1 VTPLNRI
8 LITGASIVIIVAG
21 MKAASSIIGFVLF
34 ALLLSTCISPLVTLL
49 ARKGV
54 PRNLALAITILVLL
68 FGGFFLVKA
77 LATSISGLIQALPGY
92 ESRFGELE
100 KAFTSLLDRLNIN
113 ISDLFSRDMINPQ
126 KIVRIATF
134 FLNLA
139 LNTIS
144 ISLFLFILVALM
156 LVEVVGF
163 EKRIKEDISLR
174 NTLRARLFEIRKDIR
189 RFVSITAL
197 TGLIIASANVVLL
210 LILGVDFPVL
220 WGVLSFLFS
229 FIPAVGGLL
238 YLIPPAILAFLEFG
252 WPKSIMV
259 IVGFVVINNLADNV
273 LKPKLM
279 KEGLDI
285 SILTIFLS
293 LLFWS
298 WVLGPIGAILAIP
311 LTLFVKRFV
320 WEISKEN

>member
-1 VTPLNRI
+1 L
-8 LITGASIVIIVAG
+8 
-21 MKAASSIIGFVLF
+21 
-34 ALLLSTCISPLVTLL
+34 
-49 ARKGV
+49 
-54 PRNLALAITILVLL
+54 
-68 FGGFFLVKA
+68 GGFFLAKA
-77 LATSISGLIQALPGY
+77 LGTSISGLIQALPSY

-100 KAFTSLLDRLNIN
+100 KIFTSLLDRLNID

-126 KIVRIATF
+126 KIIRIATF

-163 EKRIKEDISLR
+163 EARIKEDISLR

-311 LTLFVKRFV
+311 LTLFVKKFV